1 MLKINGKM
9 IEAAGI
15 SISEY
20 LNKENFDPRRVAV
33 EINEEIVPKNKF
45 SEVILQDGDVVEII
59 TFMGGG

>member
-45 SEVILQDGDVVEII
+45 SEVVLQDGDVVEII

>member
-45 SEVILQDGDVVEII
+45 SEVIFQDGDIVEII
-59 TFMGGG
+59 SFMGGG

>member
-45 SEVILQDGDVVEII
+45 SEVIFQDGDIVEII